1 MREETTKAEEKI
13 ASLLKDIEERS
24 SMLSTDRV
32 LRTLIGFHAKQESSQ
47 FWK

>member
-1 MREETTKAEEKI
+1 MREETTKTEEKI
-13 ASLLKDIEERS
+13 ATLLKDIEERS
-24 SMLSTDRV
+24 SMLSTDKV